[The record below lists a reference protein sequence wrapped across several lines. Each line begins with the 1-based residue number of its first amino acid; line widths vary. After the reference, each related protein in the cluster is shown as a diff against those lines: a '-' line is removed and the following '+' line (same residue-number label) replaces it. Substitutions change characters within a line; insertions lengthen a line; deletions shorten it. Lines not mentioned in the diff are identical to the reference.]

1 MKTVKIGNMEIGR
14 GIPKICIPIT
24 GETREEIF
32 LDIEE
37 IQRQK
42 PDLAEWRA
50 DCYEEGE
57 KVEKVLEML
66 RTINDRLGQ
75 IPLLFTFRTA
85 GEGGCREI
93 LFENYVQL
101 LNAAAETGLVQLTDV
116 EIFFREESSGELVK
130 QLQEKGVKVVASNHH
145 FEGTPSKE
153 ALYESL
159 DRMYDSGA
167 DILKMAVMPGQFKD
181 LLSLLE
187 VTREAADK
195 YDRPLITM
203 SMGETGFLSRI
214 CGEITGSALT
224 FAAGRNA
231 SAPGQAGAENMRNIL
246 KNIHE
251 SLS

>member
-1 MKTVKIGNMEIGR
+1 MKTVKIRDVEIGR

-24 GETREEIF
+24 GETREEIL

-37 IQRQK
+37 ILRQK

-85 GEGGCREI
+85 REGGCREI
-93 LFENYVQL
+93 LFEDYVKL
-101 LNAAAETGLVQLTDV
+101 LNAVAETGLADLTDV
-116 EIFFREESSGELVK
+116 EIFFREEVSGELVR
-130 QLQEKGVKVVASNHH
+130 QLQEQGVKVVASNHH
-145 FEGTPSKE
+145 FDGTPPKE
-153 ALYESL
+153 TLFESL

-167 DILKMAVMPGQFKD
+167 DILKMAVMPGQFQD

-231 SAPGQAGAENMRNIL
+231 SAPGQAKAENMRNIL
-246 KNIHE
+246 QNIHE

>member
-1 MKTVKIGNMEIGR
+1 MLET
-14 GIPKICIPIT
+14 IT
-24 GETREEIF
+24 
-32 LDIEE
+32 D
-37 IQRQK
+37 K
-42 PDLAEWRA
+42 
-50 DCYEEGE
+50 
-57 KVEKVLEML
+57 
-66 RTINDRLGQ
+66 LGQ

-85 GEGGCREI
+85 AEGGSKDI
-93 LFENYVQL
+93 SFENYVKL
-101 LNAAAETGLVQLTDV
+101 LCRAADTGRIDLADV
-116 EIFFREESSGELVK
+116 EIFFGQEASGKLIVR
-130 QLQEKGVKVVASNHH
+130 LQEKGVRVVASNHH
-145 FEGTPSKE
+145 FEGTPPKE

-214 CGEITGSALT
+214 CGEITGSVLT

>member
-1 MKTVKIGNMEIGR
+1 
-14 GIPKICIPIT
+14 
-24 GETREEIF
+24 
-32 LDIEE
+32 
-37 IQRQK
+37 
-42 PDLAEWRA
+42 
-50 DCYEEGE
+50 
-57 KVEKVLEML
+57 
-66 RTINDRLGQ
+66 
-75 IPLLFTFRTA
+75 
-85 GEGGCREI
+85 
-93 LFENYVQL
+93 
-101 LNAAAETGLVQLTDV
+101 
-116 EIFFREESSGELVK
+116 
-130 QLQEKGVKVVASNHH
+130 
-145 FEGTPSKE
+145 
-153 ALYESL
+153 
-159 DRMYDSGA
+159 
-167 DILKMAVMPGQFKD
+167 MPGQFKD